1 MSPQHHGDEDQ
12 APDEVTFGAEWTVTP
27 RVAAGV
33 LGVEQRKVL
42 QLVET
47 GVLAVQY
54 EGRTRLIE
62 LDSLLAYRRRSMAP
76 SPRPVAHPAD
86 LDTDKEHRTHDH

>member
-1 MSPQHHGDEDQ
+1 MSTQHGDDDQ
-12 APDEVTFGAEWTVTP
+12 ALNEVTFGAEWTVTP

-42 QLVET
+42 QLIQT
-47 GVLAVQY
+47 GALTVQY

-62 LDSLLAYRRRSMAP
+62 LDSLFAYRRRNPAP
-76 SPRPVAHPAD
+76 STRPVAHPAD